1 MSSKNVF
8 FSLNKSRNFVPGFI
22 CVLHTFGRPLG
33 WNPHIHNDK

>member
-1 MSSKNVF
+1 M
-8 FSLNKSRNFVPGFI
+8 